1 MAVTADTVA
10 IDPALLDAYKEVTR
24 VMLGF
29 RTRDEMED
37 VICRPLVWAAV
48 KRLGEA
54 LDEVRRRSQP
64 DEFAL
69 GLAIELELLSRFSAR
84 GDNLESM
91 FNDPDFHSLPDADL
105 HERFAAAWTAA
116 APPAID

>member
-1 MAVTADTVA
+1 MAEDTVA

-29 RTRDEMED
+29 RTRDEMEN
-37 VICRPLVWAAV
+37 VFCRPLVWAAV
-48 KRLGEA
+48 KRLSDA

-69 GLAIELELLSRFSAR
+69 GHAIELELLSRFASR
-84 GDNLESM
+84 GDDLERM
-91 FNDPDFHSLPDADL
+91 FNDPDFHTLPDADL
-105 HERFAAAWTAA
+105 HERFATAWAA
-116 APPAID
+116 APRVVD